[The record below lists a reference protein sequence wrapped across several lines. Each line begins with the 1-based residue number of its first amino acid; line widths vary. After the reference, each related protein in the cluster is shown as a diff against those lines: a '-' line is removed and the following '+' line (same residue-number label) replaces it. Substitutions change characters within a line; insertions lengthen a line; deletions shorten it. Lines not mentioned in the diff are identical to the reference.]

1 MVHLNFP
8 PPTDTRSITSM
19 SWEMGYL
26 PEKVSTC
33 WFGPNCRKNRLHSGF
48 DFRLMITPFAQKV
61 TLNFKDVLRVFR
73 LHLIS
78 GARGQ
83 GPGCPQTSAGA
94 GAGVASSREA
104 LRQRGGPQHANPDPW
119 PPAPG

>member
-1 MVHLNFP
+1 M
-8 PPTDTRSITSM
+8 RSITSM
-19 SWEMGYL
+19 SWETGYL
-26 PEKVSTC
+26 PEKISTC

-73 LHLIS
+73 LHVIS
-78 GARGQ
+78 EARGRGARKLLLGLVL
-83 GPGCPQTSAGA
+83 GLRPHAKRCGCNQ
-94 GAGVASSREA
+94 
-104 LRQRGGPQHANPDPW
+104 QRGGPQHANLDPW

>member
-1 MVHLNFP
+1 M
-8 PPTDTRSITSM
+8 RSITSM

-33 WFGPNCRKNRLHSGF
+33 WFGPNCRENRLHSGF

-61 TLNFKDVLRVFR
+61 TLNFKDVLRGFR
-73 LHLIS
+73 LHVIS

-83 GPGCPQTSAGA
+83 GPGGPQTSAGV
-94 GAGVASSREA
+94 GAGVASSREG
-104 LRQRGGPQHANPDPW
+104 LRVQSTTRG
-119 PPAPG
+119 PPARQSRSLAPGPWLG

>member
-61 TLNFKDVLRVFR
+61 TLNFKDALRVFK
-73 LHLIS
+73 LHVIS
-78 GARGQ
+78 GALGR
-83 GPGCPQTSAGA
+83 GPGARARGLPAPKLGLTLGCILTRSAAGA
-94 GAGVASSREA
+94 EIGRASC
-104 LRQRGGPQHANPDPW
+104 RQRG
-119 PPAPG
+119 